1 MRADEAAGRARIEA
15 AKDSLKDFLRRN
27 IPAHV
32 SRLESYG
39 AGLLEDS
46 RAAARTIPAAKYAVE
61 LAEGMVRRAKDPA
74 HRAAYE
80 IRLRGV
86 RGQLEDTFRAAESS
100 GKLGRDLSRNIGRY
114 LDKLRSENPLSYRPG
129 DENVEEIWQTV
140 RGTARD
146 VTRDGG

>member
-15 AKDSLKDFLRRN
+15 AKDDLKDFLRRN
-27 IPAHV
+27 IPAYV
-32 SRLESYG
+32 PRLESYG
-39 AGLLEDS
+39 RGLLEDS

-80 IRLRGV
+80 IRLSCV
-86 RGQLEDTFRAAESS
+86 RGQLEDTIRFAESY
-100 GKLGRDLSRNIGRY
+100 GKLGRDLSRNIGMY